1 MSSIEQRV
9 TKLEQEA
16 VTRPYL
22 DERLDALRDELKG
35 DIEVSIKRLDDKI
48 NLLDD
53 KLEARFRSLHTLIY
67 RYLLSDDQRDDWN
80 RRNNGL

>member
-9 TKLEQEA
+9 AKLEQEA
-16 VTRPYL
+16 VTKPYL

-35 DIEVSIKRLDDKI
+35 DIK
-48 NLLDD
+48 LLDD